1 MTTTDAHAT
10 TAPASAVTGAIG
22 RPARSGG
29 TGSTRAGR
37 VRTVRRTLVN
47 VFGGLLAVIWV
58 FPVYWMVNTSF
69 QSEEGLYGD
78 VPQFFPVPF
87 NLSNYQAIVSDPTF
101 WAAMRVSA
109 VVTAIAVTVAL
120 MSAFLAAVALSRF
133 RFKTRTAMVVTV
145 LVIQMIPAEA
155 LFISQY
161 RLLDDWGQINSV
173 LGLSLLYAGHSIPIT
188 IWMLK
193 GFVDGI
199 PIELEEAATIDGCSR
214 FGAFMRV
221 TLPLLAPGMVASG
234 IFALLASWNEYT
246 LALVVMKDNAAAT
259 LPLWLKRYNVS
270 YEATDWGGIMAGSTL
285 IAIPVIIV
293 FLIVQGRMAT
303 GLVAGAVKG

>member
-1 MTTTDAHAT
+1 MTTTEAHS
-10 TAPASAVTGAIG
+10 APVASATPRATAA
-22 RPARSGG
+22 PARSG
-29 TGSTRAGR
+29 TGSTRVGR
-37 VRTVRRTLVN
+37 VRTLRRTLVN
-47 VFGGLLAVIWV
+47 IFGALLAVVWV

-69 QSEEGLYGD
+69 QTDEALYGS
-78 VPQFFPVPF
+78 VPQFFPTAF
-87 NLSNYQAIVSDPTF
+87 HLGNYATIVSDPSF

-120 MSAFLAAVALSRF
+120 MSAFFAAVALSRF
-133 RFKTRTAMVVTV
+133 RFKSRTAMVVTV

-161 RLLDDWGQINSV
+161 RMLDGWDQINSV

-199 PIELEEAATIDGCSR
+199 PIELEEAAMIDGCSR
-214 FGAFMRV
+214 FGAFLRV

-259 LPLWLKRYNVS
+259 LPLWLKRFNVS

-285 IAIPVIIV
+285 IAIPVIVV